1 MTQIT
6 LTSDQSQVFA
16 NATDVVTFCDAS
28 GNVLVRIQATVSDE
42 EAVIIAEAK
51 RRLASDRAAEFRLG
65 RFSTTQISTSTI
77 KPSNESLYG
86 RLVLLRRKIT

>member
-6 LTSDQSQVFA
+6 LTSDQSEVFA
-16 NATDVVTFCDAS
+16 SATDVVTFCDAS

-51 RRLASDRAAEFRLG
+51 RRLASDEPRIPSAEVLARL
-65 RFSTTQISTSTI
+65 
-77 KPSNESLYG
+77 K
-86 RLVLLRRKIT
+86 RLNDQAKQ